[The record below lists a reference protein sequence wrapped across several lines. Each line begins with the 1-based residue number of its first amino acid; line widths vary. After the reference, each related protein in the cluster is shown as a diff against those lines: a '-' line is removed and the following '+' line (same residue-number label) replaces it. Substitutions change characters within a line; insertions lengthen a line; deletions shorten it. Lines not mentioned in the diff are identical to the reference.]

1 MITVGKEALR
11 AVATATQAESTSL
24 DNLQAIVAIT
34 GDLITAIA
42 VVVGGL
48 WAYFKLVKNRTYRP
62 RVDVAIAGA
71 WVDAGGARRLHVTTS
86 LRNIGGS
93 MVELI
98 QESTGLGIDGMHAGG
113 GRHVDWVPGPVV
125 SIFES
130 HAWIEPGE
138 TVTDDLIAPV
148 VYVELPVRIEVR
160 LIWRW
165 AGGRRNIQVVARKI
179 IWPHDVEPCRTSSQE

>member
-1 MITVGKEALR
+1 MITVDREALR
-11 AVATATQAESTSL
+11 AVVSATSAETTSL

-34 GDLITAIA
+34 GDLITAVA
-42 VVVGGL
+42 VIVGGV

-62 RVDVAIAGA
+62 RIDVAIAGA

-86 LRNIGGS
+86 LRNIGAS

-98 QESTGLGIDGMHAGG
+98 QESTGLGVDGMQAGR

-148 VYVELPVRIEVR
+148 VYVDLPVRIEVR

-179 IWPHDVEPCRTSSQE
+179 IWPHDVEPGHTSSQG